1 MSRKTKEFFE
11 TQGIAEENIP
21 SYTKNTETFDAY
33 EVPFH
38 KSAVK
43 GFWK

>member
-21 SYTKNTETFDAY
+21 SYTRIQRNLMLMKCHFIR
-33 EVPFH
+33 VQ
-38 KSAVK
+38 
-43 GFWK
+43 